1 MRHGHLQAEGRFV
14 KGVSY
19 LFLYIPIVLVILTV
33 LETCRSD
40 DPRKILRRAFANFG
54 MLTAV
59 LIGGGAVV
67 FLINRYL

>member
-1 MRHGHLQAEGRFV
+1 V

>member
-1 MRHGHLQAEGRFV
+1 M